1 MLWHEAIH
9 NQHRCTYKRRFFLT
23 FLHTEF
29 VMNIPGLG
37 NIADLVKQAQQLQ
50 EQIQQT
56 QHDLRNKTVQA
67 DAGAGMVTVT
77 MNGAQELV
85 SIKIDPSILA
95 SDNAQMV
102 QDLIV
107 AAVNKASLA
116 SRQLAE
122 EEIRR
127 ITGGLPNI
135 PGLSF

>member
-1 MLWHEAIH
+1 
-9 NQHRCTYKRRFFLT
+9 
-23 FLHTEF
+23 
-29 VMNIPGLG
+29 MNIPGLG

>member
-1 MLWHEAIH
+1 
-9 NQHRCTYKRRFFLT
+9 
-23 FLHTEF
+23 
-29 VMNIPGLG
+29 MNIPGLG
-37 NIADLVKQAQQLQ
+37 NIADLVKQAQHLQ
-50 EQIQQT
+50 EQIQQA
-56 QHDLRNKTVQA
+56 QHDLRHKTVQA

-85 SIKIDPSILA
+85 SVKIDPSILTA
-95 SDNAQMV
+95 DNVQMV

-107 AAVNKASLA
+107 AAVNKASLE
-116 SRQLAE
+116 SRHLAE